1 MSKLK
6 RLLLYLLNV
15 RSLSIHK
22 FQIHM
27 HSLFYFLHSLLLT
40 IEITHLDVRTR
51 IYSQSTYIY
60 YSLRW
65 IKLDFD

>member
-15 RSLSIHK
+15 RSLFIHK

-27 HSLFYFLHSLLLT
+27 HPFLFFTL
-40 IEITHLDVRTR
+40 ITPN
-51 IYSQSTYIY
+51 Y
-60 YSLRW
+60 
-65 IKLDFD
+65 